1 MTEAKVRRNE
11 SSLFYD
17 IHDIYRIYC
26 IYHIYSIS
34 LPKIPTNKRKVID
47 LKDDTFRSLSVMAA
61 QQGTNLKRLIESLL
75 DRTAEEYNDTAMY
88 RMLSEQRPEGKIKLN
103 PQEKKDFENWL
114 GLDIK

>member
-1 MTEAKVRRNE
+1 MNLRFFITYMIYTVYIVYIIYIPYLYQKFKVM
-11 SSLFYD
+11 D
-17 IHDIYRIYC
+17 AV
-26 IYHIYSIS
+26 
-34 LPKIPTNKRKVID
+34 IPTNKRKVID